1 MGAVA
6 GVCAGGRSARAAKK
20 QRMKKKGGGA
30 RLGRSLPTFTF
41 RAAPTAF
48 LSLALAPF
56 VRAPLLVSDSA
67 PPHTHAST
75 MRPFLLK
82 GHSRPLTQLK

>member
-6 GVCAGGRSARAAKK
+6 GVCAGGWSARAAKK
-20 QRMKKKGGGA
+20 TENDKKKGGGA
-30 RLGRSLPTFTF
+30 RLGRSLPTFSF

-48 LSLALAPF
+48 LSLSPF